1 MISYLLSSGFR
12 IIGIMRQA
20 PGDVAALRAYRNS
33 KLYRSLTRV
42 LRVYNRRLV
51 AALQARGFEDF
62 SPAFP
67 ALLSNLDT
75 DGTRIGVLAARAGVT
90 RQAAGPLL
98 REIER
103 CGYVERRVS
112 PDDARATTIC
122 FTGRGK
128 RLLATVLELVEEIEG
143 EFDTTLKQGDFAR
156 VRDGL
161 LRIAD
166 RIDPGG
172 RLGEGDQVA
181 LRKLKVQ
188 STKFKVSAK

>member
-1 MISYLLSSGFR
+1 MTTK
-12 IIGIMRQA
+12 A
-20 PGDVAALRAYRNS
+20 PRDPAALRAYRNS
-33 KLYRSLTRV
+33 KLYRSLTRT
-42 LRVYNRRLV
+42 LRVYNRRLI
-51 AALQARGFEDF
+51 AGLQARGFEDF

-75 DGTRIGVLAARAGVT
+75 GGTRIGVLAGRAGVT
-90 RQAAGPLL
+90 RQAAGQLL

-122 FTGRGK
+122 FTARGK
-128 RLLATVLELVEEIEG
+128 RLLATVLELVEEIED
-143 EFDTTLKQGDFAR
+143 EFGAVLTSSEFER
-156 VRDGL
+156 VRSGL

-172 RLGEGDQVA
+172 RLGEGDQTA
-181 LRKLKVQ
+181 LREPGR
-188 STKFKVSAK
+188 T

>member
-1 MISYLLSSGFR
+1 MIE
-12 IIGIMRQA
+12 A
-20 PGDVAALRAYRNS
+20 PRDPAALRAYRNS
-33 KLYRSLTRV
+33 KLYRSLTRT

-51 AALQARGFEDF
+51 AGLQARGFEDF

-75 DGTRIGVLAARAGVT
+75 GGTRIGILARRAGVT
-90 RQAAGPLL
+90 RQAAGQLL

-103 CGYVERRVS
+103 CGYVERRIS
-112 PDDARATTIC
+112 PDDARATMIC

-128 RLLATVLELVEEIEG
+128 RLLATVLELVEQIEDD
-143 EFDTTLKQGDFAR
+143 FATALKPGDFEG
-156 VRDGL
+156 VRTGL

-172 RLGEGDQVA
+172 RLGEGDAQ
-181 LRKLKVQ
+181 KSTKYKVQ
-188 STKFKVSAK
+188 RSK